1 MDFLHELR
9 NFLYQLAII
18 SSLSGRIEREQNVTF
33 LGTTETA
40 CYEYWNPFL
49 IPVSITSVYVISNNC
64 AEPLGVRPEMLHPW
78 RSGAVFEAERT

>member
-1 MDFLHELR
+1 M
-9 NFLYQLAII
+9 II
-18 SSLSGRIEREQNVTF
+18 SSLLSQIEHEQNVTKF
-33 LGTTETA
+33 QDTTETA

-49 IPVSITSVYVISNNC
+49 IPVSITSTYVISNNC